1 MRVLVATD
9 LSPAADVAL
18 HEGAALAAPGGALA
32 VVHALPPLLD
42 FWLPNYAGHLAKSSA
57 RASEALTQRV
67 RSVLGS
73 LPVELF
79 VEDDVDYAAIIRR
92 ADAWKADTIVVGSH
106 GGSGLARIFG
116 GVAERVIRHAHCS
129 VLVARS
135 SGARGWVLA
144 ATDRSDASLPAI
156 TAAAEE
162 AQRRKAQLEVVQ
174 AFGFLDGQAA
184 YIIELGTPSVT
195 PPPLVLESA
204 ARDLSECV
212 ARLHVHATCKILDRP
227 AAAAIAHEA
236 ESLGAEL
243 VVVGARGSTGLA
255 SLGLGSVGEKVAR
268 ASPCSVLV
276 VRSRTG

>member
-18 HEGAALAAPGGALA
+18 HEGAALAGSGGALA
-32 VVHALPPLLD
+32 VVYALPPLLE
-42 FWLPNYAGHLAKSSA
+42 FWLPNFAEQLAKTAA
-57 RASEALTQRV
+57 RASETLAHWV
-67 RSVLGS
+67 RGVLGS

-79 VEDDVDYAAIIRR
+79 VEDDVDYAAIIKR
-92 ADAWKADTIVVGSH
+92 AEAWKADTIVVGSH
-106 GGSGLARIFG
+106 GRSGAARIFG
-116 GVAERVIRHAHCS
+116 GVAERVIRHAHCN

-156 TAAAEE
+156 KVAAEE

-174 AFGFLDGQAA
+174 AFGFLEGQAA

-195 PPPLVLESA
+195 PPPLVLQSA
-204 ARDLSECV
+204 ARALSECV
-212 ARLHVHATCKILDRP
+212 ARLQVHATCKILDRP
-227 AAAAIAHEA
+227 AAAAIVHEA

-243 VVVGARGSTGLA
+243 VVVGARGRTGLV

-268 ASPCSVLV
+268 AAPCSVLV
-276 VRSRTG
+276 VRP